1 MYAPACQA
9 IIGVF
14 GLIAG
19 VGACIALGY
28 VMGRTDFLRNKQR

>member
-14 GLIAG
+14 GLVVCVA
-19 VGACIALGY
+19 ACIAFGY
-28 VMGRTDFLRNKQR
+28 AMGRLDFLRDK